1 MRPWWR
7 MCAIGSAEI
16 DYHTKLKMNEE
27 HQYQDIESVI
37 ETCDNTDVKTY
48 TSKGWRLLL
57 VSERRTPDTDDKT
70 IVYVLGKPF
79 GLQ

>member
-1 MRPWWR
+1 
-7 MCAIGSAEI
+7 MCAKGSVEI
-16 DYHTKLKMNEE
+16 EYHTKLKMKEE

-37 ETCDNTDVKTY
+37 ETCDNADVKTY